1 MMRTPKSFLI
11 ACTVAVVL
19 AHTARAEL
27 ILVDGSKPL
36 ATIVIDSGAS
46 EQTRHAAEELQAYI
60 ERISGARLDIRS
72 GQESISGPAILVG
85 PSQAVRDLG
94 VEVPSGFTSNM
105 NEEGYVI
112 RTIDSTLILAGNED
126 GPYRGTLFAVYDFL
140 ESLGSRWYFPGPYGE
155 VIPKRETIAIPNVNR
170 TEHPDFRFRNI
181 WYSGWMPVREEDSK
195 NLAAW
200 LNRNRMTSLS
210 NLSLPGDGTI
220 TRLAPA
226 EQHFESH
233 PQIYA
238 LNEKGERMKDML
250 CLSEPEAIRIAV
262 KTITDEFRAHP
273 ESMTFGFAPP
283 DGHPRCYCDKC
294 KASIPGF
301 SGKGYGEPSLSDQ
314 WFRFANAVAKE
325 VYKEFPDRW
334 LLTNGYANRV
344 LPPEGVGPLSP
355 NLGIQSALLDACT
368 LHPIGD
374 ERCWQR
380 QVYKGILDRWT
391 RELNCVFIYDYD
403 PGKSLDGLPFPM
415 LHNLMRDFPY
425 FKQRNLWGFWT
436 EGQNCWMVTHL
447 NYYIRG
453 RLMWDADADVRALVR
468 DYCESFYGPAGH
480 SVEEYI
486 WTLEDA
492 IDTTPVHETWGR
504 LVSWQ
509 AVLTPDVVRR
519 LNAAL
524 ARAKAQVHHEPDQ
537 THVRVLEL
545 VHENMTAF
553 LNMEDAA
560 GRGDFAGAVSCAD
573 RMLAIREEVGKIDSA
588 LLPFTPEWCRDTHG
602 SPEWYKKTYQ
612 GLADQAGG
620 SRGELVALLP
630 ARWEFKTDPEDLGT
644 IYQWYNPD
652 SGQPWDEINCTL
664 YWDLQ
669 GYQDARGW
677 AYAGKAWYRA
687 DVFVPKATQD
697 KPVRLTFGGV
707 YSDKLWIWING
718 MLVEHRERQG
728 SRDPFDLDV
737 TAYLR
742 PGERNCIAVLIDT
755 IPADR
760 SPRGGLY
767 RRAFLWSPKP

>member
-1 MMRTPKSFLI
+1 MMRTPKSFLM
-11 ACTVAVVL
+11 ACAVAMIL

-27 ILVDGSKPL
+27 ILVDGAKPL

-46 EQTRHAAEELQAYI
+46 ELTRHAAEELQTYV
-60 ERISGARLDIRS
+60 ERISGARLDMRTGREGLS
-72 GQESISGPAILVG
+72 GAAILVG
-85 PSQAVRDLG
+85 PGKAVRDLG
-94 VEVPSGFTSNM
+94 VDVPSGFTSNM

-112 RTIDSTLILAGNED
+112 RTINSTLILAGNEE

-140 ESLGSRWYFPGPYGE
+140 ESIGCRWFFPGPYGE
-155 VIPKRETIAIPNVNR
+155 VIPKHETIAVPDVDR
-170 TEHPDFRFRNI
+170 TERPDFRFRNI
-181 WYSGWMPVREEDSK
+181 WYSGWMPVREDDSK
-195 NLAAW
+195 NLALW
-200 LNRNRMTSLS
+200 LDRNRMTSLS

-226 EQHFESH
+226 EQYFESH

-238 LNEKGERMKDML
+238 IDEKGERMKDML
-250 CLSEPEAIRIAV
+250 CLSEPEAVRIAV
-262 KTITDEFRAHP
+262 NTITDEFREHP

-314 WFRFANAVAKE
+314 WFSFANAVAKE

-368 LHPIGD
+368 LHSIGD
-374 ERCWQR
+374 AHCWQR
-380 QVYKGILDRWT
+380 QVYKGVLDRWT
-391 RELNCVFIYDYD
+391 RDLNGVFIYDYD

-468 DYCESFYGPAGH
+468 DYCEAFYGPAAGP
-480 SVEEYI
+480 VEDYI
-486 WTLEDA
+486 WTIEDA
-492 IDTTPVHETWGR
+492 VDATPVHETWGR
-504 LVSWQ
+504 LMPWQ
-509 AVLTPDVVRR
+509 AVLTPDVMRR
-519 LNAAL
+519 LDTAL
-524 ARAKAQVHHEPDQ
+524 AHAKAQVSREPNQ

-553 LNMEDAA
+553 LEMEEAA
-560 GRGDFAGAVSCAD
+560 GRGDFTGAVSCAD
-573 RMLAIREEVGKIDSA
+573 RMLAIREEVGKIDPA
-588 LLPFTPEWCRDTHG
+588 LLPFTPEWCRDTQG
-602 SPEWYKKTYQ
+602 SPEWYRKTYQ
-612 GLADQAGG
+612 ELADQAGG
-620 SRGELVALLP
+620 ARGELVALLP
-630 ARWEFKTDPEDLGT
+630 DRWEFKKDPEGLGV
-644 IYQWYNPD
+644 IYQWYNAD
-652 SGQPWDEINCTL
+652 SGQPWNEIDGTL

-669 GYQDARGW
+669 GNQDSRGW

-687 DVFVPKATQD
+687 DVFVPKEVQG
-697 KPVRLTFGGV
+697 KPIRLTFGGV
-707 YSDKLWIWING
+707 YSDKLWIWVNG
-718 MLVEHRERQG
+718 MLVDHRERQS
-728 SRDPFDLDV
+728 SRQPFDIDV
-737 TAYLR
+737 TAHTR
-742 PGERNCIAVLIDT
+742 PGERNGISVLVDT
-755 IPADR
+755 ISADR

-767 RRAFLWSPKP
+767 RRAFLWSPKQ